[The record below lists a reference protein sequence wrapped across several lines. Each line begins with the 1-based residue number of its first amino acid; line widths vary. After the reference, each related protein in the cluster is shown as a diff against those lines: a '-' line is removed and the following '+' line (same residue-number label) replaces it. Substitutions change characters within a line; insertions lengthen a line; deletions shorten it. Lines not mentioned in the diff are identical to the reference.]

1 MSRVGLS
8 IGAVLVLALV
18 GVGNC
23 LAATTDQVERRT
35 SMCQIVK
42 AKPSVGDLWI
52 RLRAVYIS
60 DVTEG
65 TVLKD
70 PHCPRQ
76 RLELGKPL
84 TETEDKSV
92 VALED
97 AVRGDVINDP
107 KLRMFVVDISGVYKR
122 GRESSPGTMSISKVW
137 SFRRIHGDWMK
148 ANVPQ

>member
-1 MSRVGLS
+1 MPVSRVGLS

-42 AKPSVGDLWI
+42 TKPSVGDLWI

-92 VALED
+92 AC
-97 AVRGDVINDP
+97 ARVILLARRRASASGLSLLQYFDLTP
-107 KLRMFVVDISGVYKR
+107 EQKLQLP
-122 GRESSPGTMSISKVW
+122 ESHQEIK
-137 SFRRIHGDWMK
+137 
-148 ANVPQ
+148 